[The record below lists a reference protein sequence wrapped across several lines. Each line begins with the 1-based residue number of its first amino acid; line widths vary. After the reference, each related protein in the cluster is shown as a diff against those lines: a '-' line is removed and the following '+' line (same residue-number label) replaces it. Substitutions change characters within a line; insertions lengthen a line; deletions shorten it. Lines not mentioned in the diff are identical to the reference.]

1 MSLRVSLLLENV
13 AKVKKIDKF
22 CSQATPVKASKKG
35 HKGPIW
41 GGHPND
47 TMTKLKINQLLMQEC
62 KLALDRIGSAQ
73 FRGFQSIL
81 HPLHPFHTKVAS
93 SSSPCSSSPSS
104 FFLKESRPWVLQRRK
119 CISRYRLVAAATSS
133 IIHQTLP
140 MANVQWAMLG
150 SAGSNW
156 IRYRRLGAHS
166 VN

>member
-22 CSQATPVKASKKG
+22 CSQATPVKNTSKSLKKG
-35 HKGPIW
+35 HKRPIW
-41 GGHPND
+41 GDHPND
-47 TMTKLKINQLLMQEC
+47 TMTKLKINQLLVQEC

-140 MANVQWAMLG
+140 MGNVQCAIYG
-150 SAGSNW
+150 FC
-156 IRYRRLGAHS
+156 RK
-166 VN
+166 